1 VQKRIIIFVL
11 LALLIGTGL
20 LVYRGQRQ
28 ARSGELFYSGTIE
41 AIQARLSFQ
50 VGGRVLNVPVQEG
63 QAVNSDQLL
72 AELEPAEFLSR
83 QKQARANLYK
93 AQKARE
99 HAETLLSLYEM
110 TLPSEVIRAEAGL
123 MVLRAQLDEIR
134 AGSRTQDIERAK
146 QAMESALAV
155 LNDTKKNLA
164 RYESLFQKGAIAERE
179 LDAVLLRHETALREY
194 ERSRETYE
202 LIREGSRA
210 EAIRAAEARLREGEI
225 LLQQAR
231 NNLVRIEAAKREVEA
246 ARAQM
251 EAAAAALDQATIQ
264 LSYTKIKAP
273 RAGIITSRSLEPGEV
288 LNPGREAMTLSNL
301 EEVDLKIFVE
311 ETQIAKVKPA
321 QKVEVRVDAF
331 PDRTFVGRVAF
342 ISPEAE
348 FTPKI
353 IQTQKE
359 RVKLVY
365 LVKVSIHNPGLEL
378 KSGMPADAW
387 LR

>member
-1 VQKRIIIFVL
+1 MQKRIIIFVL
-11 LALLIGTGL
+11 LTLLIGTGL

-179 LDAVLLRHETALREY
+179 LDAALLRHETALREY

-202 LIREGSRA
+202 LIREGNRA

-288 LNPGREAMTLSNL
+288 VNPGREAMTLSNL

>member
-1 VQKRIIIFVL
+1 MQKRIIIFVL

-20 LVYRGQRQ
+20 LVYRGQWQ

-288 LNPGREAMTLSNL
+288 VNPGREAMTLSNL

-311 ETQIAKVKPA
+311 ETQIGKVKPA